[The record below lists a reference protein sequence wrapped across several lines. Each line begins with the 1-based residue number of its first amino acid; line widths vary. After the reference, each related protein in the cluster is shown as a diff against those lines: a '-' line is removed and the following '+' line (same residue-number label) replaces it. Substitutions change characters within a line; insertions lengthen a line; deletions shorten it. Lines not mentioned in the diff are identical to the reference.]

1 MEEQIPIHWNWIV
14 AIDLFA
20 AGLSAGAFIISATF
34 YFLGKEKYENMIKL
48 GAYIAPFPVIVG
60 ILALI
65 SDLERPHLFWK
76 LFLTF
81 RPSSVMSLG
90 SWLLLFF
97 SFLSFAHLYLWLP
110 ERMDYLKLIPVI
122 RSNKFLC
129 RFRGDNLTKL
139 RGLVAG
145 FGIPVSIGVG
155 IYTGVLLGVLTAR
168 PFWNNPMLPM
178 LFLISAIMTGSASI
192 CLVGSFMKEFCGM
205 SQEQLNQCK
214 SLIHSIDFTLMVLFI
229 ISLFLFILGLYVL
242 PRSSNETVRLIMG
255 GEFTLLFWVLVVGV
269 GILLPLVLE
278 VRELIPHYIGH
289 VELGKHSP
297 WISGVIGTS
306 ILIGGFVMRYV
317 VIYAGQIV
325 QVIS

>member
-1 MEEQIPIHWNWIV
+1 
-14 AIDLFA
+14 
-20 AGLSAGAFIISATF
+20 
-34 YFLGKEKYENMIKL
+34 
-48 GAYIAPFPVIVG
+48 
-60 ILALI
+60 
-65 SDLERPHLFWK
+65 
-76 LFLTF
+76 
-81 RPSSVMSLG
+81 
-90 SWLLLFF
+90 
-97 SFLSFAHLYLWLP
+97 
-110 ERMDYLKLIPVI
+110 
-122 RSNKFLC
+122 
-129 RFRGDNLTKL
+129 
-139 RGLVAG
+139 
-145 FGIPVSIGVG
+145 
-155 IYTGVLLGVLTAR
+155 
-168 PFWNNPMLPM
+168 
-178 LFLISAIMTGSASI
+178 
-192 CLVGSFMKEFCGM
+192 M

-297 WISGVIGTS
+297 WISGIIGTS
-306 ILIGGFVMRYV
+306 ILVGGFAMRYV